1 MSASRRAAVGAVI
14 VVLAG
19 AVVLA
24 HGAAA
29 DDHMGQ
35 AMAACIAVLDAAA
48 LGTLVLS
55 AGRAPQRGWFAG
67 IFGDW
72 VPLQRPAAARASMPP
87 WPRGSPFALQVLRL

>member
-1 MSASRRAAVGAVI
+1 M
-14 VVLAG
+14 LAG

-24 HGAAA
+24 HSAAA

-48 LGTLVLS
+48 LGTVLLS
-55 AGRAPQRGWFAG
+55 AGRAPDRGWFAG
-67 IFGDW
+67 IFGTW
-72 VPLQRPAAARASMPP
+72 VPLGRRAAARPSMPP